1 MSSLPDGSLRPS
13 TAARLNLADMTEST
27 LFEDAHWP
35 RAGRWPSADS
45 LAASARV
52 DVGVIGVGTWR
63 TSLSGSGAHATP
75 AAIRAAIQRYGT
87 FAPGALFPEVAD
99 FGDVVEPDG
108 DGEAEAIEAVGRA
121 SSRSGLVIA
130 LGGDNALTY
139 SVALGAWGAGPGS
152 HDAGPSASADTD
164 PSAPAGAG
172 RLVDAGLITID
183 AHHDLRDGIS
193 NGSPVR
199 RLLAEGL
206 DGHRVAQLGIAD
218 FANSDFYDR
227 RARDAGITIVRR
239 DEFEQRPLERIVGDA
254 LETAGA
260 SGGPIH
266 VDVDVDACDRAV
278 APACPASIPGGL
290 SAYQLRRT
298 VRLLARDPR
307 VTSLDIA
314 EVDATR
320 DAADGRTV
328 RLAALVVLE
337 AIAGYAER

>member
-1 MSSLPDGSLRPS
+1 
-13 TAARLNLADMTEST
+13 MTETT

-35 RAGRWPSADS
+35 RAGRWPSADA

-52 DVGVIGVGTWR
+52 DVGIIGVGTWR

-75 AAIRAAIQRYGT
+75 AAIRAAIQRYGS
-87 FAPGALFPEVAD
+87 FAVGAPLPAVAD

-121 SSRSGLVIA
+121 SSRAGLVIA

-139 SVALGAWGAGPGS
+139 SVALGAWGAAPG
-152 HDAGPSASADTD
+152 AD
-164 PSAPAGAG
+164 AG
-172 RLVDAGLITID
+172 RLAGAGLITID

-206 DGHRVAQLGIAD
+206 DGHCVAQLGIAD

-227 RARDAGITIVRR
+227 RARDAGIRIVRR
-239 DEFEQRPLERIVGDA
+239 DEFEQQSLTRIVGDA

-278 APACPASIPGGL
+278 APACPASLPGGL

-307 VTSLDIA
+307 VTSLDVA

-320 DAADGRTV
+320 DVADGRTV

-337 AIAGYAER
+337 AIAGYAERATPSADAAGYAER

>member
-1 MSSLPDGSLRPS
+1 
-13 TAARLNLADMTEST
+13 MTVPNSMPTT
-27 LFEDAHWP
+27 LFEDANWP
-35 RAGRWPSADS
+35 RAGRWPSADT
-45 LAASARV
+45 LAGSPGGVGRA

-87 FAPGALFPEVAD
+87 FAAGVELPSVVD

-108 DGEAEAIEAVGRA
+108 DGEVDVIEATRRA
-121 SSRSGLVIA
+121 SSVCSLVVA

-139 SVALGAWGAGPGS
+139 SVALGAFGDRLA
-152 HDAGPSASADTD
+152 DAGM
-164 PSAPAGAG
+164 
-172 RLVDAGLITID
+172 ITID

-199 RLLAEGL
+199 RLLDAGL

-218 FANSDFYDR
+218 FANSGFYDS
-227 RARDAGITIVRR
+227 RARDAGITVVRR
-239 DEFEQRPLERIVGDA
+239 DEFEQRELAAVVDQA
-254 LETAGA
+254 LEVAGA
-260 SGGPIH
+260 AGGPIH
-266 VDVDVDACDRAV
+266 VDVDVDVCDRSV

-298 VRLLARDPR
+298 VRLLATDPR
-307 VTSLDIA
+307 VVSIDVA

-337 AIAGYAER
+337 ALAGFAARPQR

>member
-1 MSSLPDGSLRPS
+1 
-13 TAARLNLADMTEST
+13 MTETT

-45 LAASARV
+45 LAGSARA
-52 DVGVIGVGTWR
+52 DVGIIGVGTWR

-87 FAPGALFPEVAD
+87 FAAGAPLPTVAD
-99 FGDVVEPDG
+99 FGDVAEPDG
-108 DGEAEAIEAVGRA
+108 DGEAEAIAAVRRA
-121 SSRSGLVIA
+121 SARADLVIA
-130 LGGDNALTY
+130 LGGDNSLTY
-139 SVALGAWGAGPGS
+139 SVALGAWG
-152 HDAGPSASADTD
+152 TR
-164 PSAPAGAG
+164 AGADAD
-172 RLVDAGLITID
+172 RLPDAGLITID

-206 DGHRVAQLGIAD
+206 DGRRVVQLGIAD

-227 RARDAGITIVRR
+227 RARDAGIRIVRR
-239 DEFEQRPLERIVGDA
+239 DEFEQRPLDRIVGDA
-254 LETAGA
+254 LEAAGT
-260 SGGPIH
+260 SGGPVH

-320 DAADGRTV
+320 DVADGRTV

-337 AIAGYAER
+337 ALAGYAER

>member
-1 MSSLPDGSLRPS
+1 
-13 TAARLNLADMTEST
+13 MTETT
-27 LFEDAHWP
+27 LFEDPRWP
-35 RAGRWPSADS
+35 RAGRWPGADTVG
-45 LAASARV
+45 ASARV
-52 DVGVIGVGTWR
+52 DVGIIGVPTWR
-63 TSLSGSGAHATP
+63 TSLSATGAHATP
-75 AAIRAAIQRYGT
+75 AAIRAAVQRYGT
-87 FAPGALFPEVAD
+87 FAPGTAWPTVVD
-99 FGDVVEPDG
+99 FGDVTEPDG
-108 DGEAEAIEAVGRA
+108 DGEAEAIEAVRRA
-121 SSRSGLVIA
+121 SARSSLVIA

-139 SVALGAWGAGPGS
+139 SVALGAWTARGE
-152 HDAGPSASADTD
+152 ADDT
-164 PSAPAGAG
+164 AHEQN
-172 RLVDAGLITID
+172 RVRDAGLITID
-183 AHHDLRDGIS
+183 AHHDLRDGVS

-199 RLLAEGL
+199 QLLEAGL
-206 DGHRVAQLGIAD
+206 DGNRAVQLGIAD
-218 FANSDFYDR
+218 FANSEFYDT
-227 RARDAGITIVRR
+227 RAREAGIRVVRR
-239 DEFEQRPLERIVGDA
+239 DEFEERPIEAIVADA

-260 SGGPIH
+260 ARGPIH

-337 AIAGYAER
+337 AIAGFAER

>member
-1 MSSLPDGSLRPS
+1 M
-13 TAARLNLADMTEST
+13 TATT
-27 LFEDAHWP
+27 LFEDPHWP
-35 RAGRWPSADS
+35 RAGRWPAADA
-45 LAASARV
+45 LGASTRV
-52 DVGVIGVGTWR
+52 DVGIIGVPTWR
-63 TSLSGSGAHATP
+63 TSLSATGAHATP
-75 AAIRAAIQRYGT
+75 AAIRDAIQRYGT
-87 FAPGALFPEVAD
+87 FAGEPGWPAVAD
-99 FGDVVEPDG
+99 FGDVTEPDG
-108 DGEAEAIEAVGRA
+108 DGEAEAIDAVRRA
-121 SSRSGLVIA
+121 SARSSLVIA

-139 SVALGAWGAGPGS
+139 SVALGSWTAPDRERVRADDGGPDS
-152 HDAGPSASADTD
+152 FDAES
-164 PSAPAGAG
+164 
-172 RLVDAGLITID
+172 RIRNAGLITID

-199 RLLAEGL
+199 RLLEAGL
-206 DGHRVAQLGIAD
+206 DGDHAVQLGIAD
-218 FANSDFYDR
+218 FANSQFYDT
-227 RARDAGITIVRR
+227 RAREAGIRIVRR
-239 DEFEQRPLERIVGDA
+239 DEFEERPLEAIVADA

-260 SGGPIH
+260 AGGPIH

-320 DAADGRTV
+320 DAVDGRTV

-337 AIAGYAER
+337 AIAGFAQRAGAESGRHF

>member
-1 MSSLPDGSLRPS
+1 MSE
-13 TAARLNLADMTEST
+13 TT
-27 LFEDAHWP
+27 LFEDARWP

-45 LAASARV
+45 LQASARV
-52 DVGVIGVGTWR
+52 DVGIVGVPTWR
-63 TSLSGSGAHATP
+63 TSLSPTGARSTP
-75 AAIRAAIQRYGT
+75 AAVRDAIQRYGT
-87 FAPGALFPEVAD
+87 FAAGVSWPVVAD
-99 FGDVVEPDG
+99 FGDVTEPDG
-108 DGEAEAIEAVGRA
+108 DGETDAIETVRRA
-121 SSRSGLVIA
+121 ACRSSLVIA

-139 SVALGAWGAGPGS
+139 SVALGAWGAGGGES
-152 HDAGPSASADTD
+152 RVA
-164 PSAPAGAG
+164 
-172 RLVDAGLITID
+172 DAGLITID
-183 AHHDLRDGIS
+183 AHHDLRDGVS

-199 RLLAEGL
+199 RLLEAGL
-206 DGHRVAQLGIAD
+206 DGRRAVQLGIAD
-218 FANSDFYDR
+218 FANSEFYDA
-227 RARDAGITIVRR
+227 RAREAGILVVRR
-239 DEFEQRPLERIVGDA
+239 DEFEERRLDDIASLA

-278 APACPASIPGGL
+278 APACPASVPGGL

-337 AIAGYAER
+337 AIAGFAER

>member
-1 MSSLPDGSLRPS
+1 
-13 TAARLNLADMTEST
+13 MTETT
-27 LFEDAHWP
+27 LFEDPHWP
-35 RAGRWPSADS
+35 RAGRWPI
-45 LAASARV
+45 AASLEASDRI
-52 DVGVIGVGTWR
+52 DVGIIGVPTWR
-63 TSLSGSGAHATP
+63 TSLSASGAHATP
-75 AAIRAAIQRYGT
+75 AAIRAAIPRYGT
-87 FAPGALFPEVAD
+87 FAAGAEWPAIAD
-99 FGDVVEPDG
+99 FGDVTEPDG
-108 DGEAEAIEAVGRA
+108 DGEAEAIEAVWRA
-121 SSRSGLVIA
+121 STRSSLVIA

-139 SVALGAWGAGPGS
+139 SVALGTWTAPGHKGADASVDAWDGL
-152 HDAGPSASADTD
+152 DAESRVA
-164 PSAPAGAG
+164 
-172 RLVDAGLITID
+172 DAGLITID
-183 AHHDLRDGIS
+183 AHHDLRDGVS

-199 RLLAEGL
+199 RLLEAGL
-206 DGHRVAQLGIAD
+206 DGLRVVQLGIAD
-218 FANSDFYDR
+218 FANSEFYDA
-227 RARDAGITIVRR
+227 RAREAGISIVRR
-239 DEFEQRPLERIVGDA
+239 DEFEERPLTHIVGDA

-320 DAADGRTV
+320 DAPDGRTV

-337 AIAGYAER
+337 AIAGFAER

>member
-1 MSSLPDGSLRPS
+1 M
-13 TAARLNLADMTEST
+13 
-27 LFEDAHWP
+27 
-35 RAGRWPSADS
+35 ADS
-45 LAASARV
+45 LEASDRV
-52 DVGVIGVGTWR
+52 DVGIIGVPTWR
-63 TSLSGSGAHATP
+63 TSLSATGANATP
-75 AAIRAAIQRYGT
+75 ASIRAAIQRYGT
-87 FAPGALFPEVAD
+87 FAAGVDWPSVAD
-99 FGDVVEPDG
+99 FGDVAEPDG

-121 SSRSGLVIA
+121 SARSSLVIA

-139 SVALGAWGAGPGS
+139 SVALGAWTAPSDGDPAPGQS
-152 HDAGPSASADTD
+152 
-164 PSAPAGAG
+164 
-172 RLVDAGLITID
+172 RVQDAGLITID
-183 AHHDLRDGIS
+183 AHHDLRDGVS

-199 RLLAEGL
+199 RLLEAGL
-206 DGHRVAQLGIAD
+206 DGNRAVQLGIAD
-218 FANSDFYDR
+218 FANSEFYDT
-227 RARDAGITIVRR
+227 RAREAGIRVVRR
-239 DEFEQRPLERIVGDA
+239 DEFEQRPLETIAAEA

-260 SGGPIH
+260 AGGPIH

-320 DAADGRTV
+320 DAEDGRTV

-337 AIAGYAER
+337 AIAGFAQR

>member
-1 MSSLPDGSLRPS
+1 
-13 TAARLNLADMTEST
+13 MTETT
-27 LFEDAHWP
+27 LFEDPHWP
-35 RAGRWPSADS
+35 RAGRWPIADS
-45 LAASARV
+45 VEGSDRV
-52 DVGVIGVGTWR
+52 DVGIIGVPTWR
-63 TSLSGSGAHATP
+63 TSLSATGAHATP

-87 FAPGALFPEVAD
+87 FAAGVDWPSVAD
-99 FGDVVEPDG
+99 FGDVTEPDG
-108 DGEAEAIEAVGRA
+108 DGEAEAIEAVRRA
-121 SSRSGLVIA
+121 SARSSLVIA

-139 SVALGAWGAGPGS
+139 SVALGSWAAPGESGDTAGS
-152 HDAGPSASADTD
+152 AGQS
-164 PSAPAGAG
+164 

-199 RLLAEGL
+199 RLLEAGL
-206 DGHRVAQLGIAD
+206 DGSRAVQLGIAD
-218 FANSDFYDR
+218 FANSEFYDT
-227 RARDAGITIVRR
+227 RAREAGIRVVRR
-239 DEFEQRPLERIVGDA
+239 DEFEQRPLESIAAEA

-260 SGGPIH
+260 AGGPIH
-266 VDVDVDACDRAV
+266 VDVDVDACDRSI

-320 DAADGRTV
+320 DSSDGRTV

-337 AIAGYAER
+337 AIAGFAQR